1 VESVSKKGHNFV
13 IESLHKIAK
22 LSVEIGSVE
31 AEISKLQ
38 KMNDYGGEETIAR
51 PDSFET
57 SSPSPP
63 ISRRRPLRSMEETP
77 DAVASPNNRR

>member
-1 VESVSKKGHNFV
+1 M

>member
-1 VESVSKKGHNFV
+1 M

-22 LSVEIGSVE
+22 ISVEIGSVE

-38 KMNDYGGEETIAR
+38 TMNSCVDYGGEETIAR